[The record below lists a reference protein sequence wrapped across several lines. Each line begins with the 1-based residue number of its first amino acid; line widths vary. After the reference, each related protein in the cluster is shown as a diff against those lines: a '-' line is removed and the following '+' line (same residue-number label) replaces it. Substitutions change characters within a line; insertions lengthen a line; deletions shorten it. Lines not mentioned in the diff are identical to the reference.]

1 MHRAAALGT
10 KHRSISVAA
19 RAVHGLAASNTSH
32 TWLQVLGAAL
42 WAVTTSLPQPLM
54 ALLAFHFVD
63 TFEPIQP
70 AGLGFAAGAML
81 YVAWVELL
89 SEAREDPAPAPS
101 PNRASRPNRSSSG
114 ARRVE
119 TGAACSSDDEDSDE
133 SDDGDEPE
141 DDYTTKVLPCFLGTK
156 TSLKSSKSIS

>member
-1 MHRAAALGT
+1 MPVHRAAALGT

-19 RAVHGLAASNTSH
+19 RAVHGVAASNTSH
-32 TWLQVLGAAL
+32 AWLQVLGAAL

-101 PNRASRPNRSSSG
+101 PNPNP
-114 ARRVE
+114 
-119 TGAACSSDDEDSDE
+119 DPDPDPD
-133 SDDGDEPE
+133 PNP
-141 DDYTTKVLPCFLGTK
+141 DY
-156 TSLKSSKSIS
+156 